1 MVWWGIASGAVFALL
16 ILLVRPWLP
25 GLFTSDGG
33 VHDLLFASLLIVA
46 VLQPVAG
53 VVFVLDGILIGAGD
67 GAYLA
72 VTTLLATV
80 VFLPAAIAAYRADA
94 GLIGLWTAI
103 SLWMVARLVTLGLRA
118 RGDRWMVTGAVR

>member
-1 MVWWGIASGAVFALL
+1 
-16 ILLVRPWLP
+16 
-25 GLFTSDGG
+25 
-33 VHDLLFASLLIVA
+33 

-72 VTTLLATV
+72 VTTLVATV

-94 GLIGLWTAI
+94 GLVGLWTAI
-103 SLWMVARLVTLGLRA
+103 GLWMLTRMLTLGLRA

>member
-1 MVWWGIASGAVFALL
+1 
-16 ILLVRPWLP
+16 
-25 GLFTSDGG
+25 
-33 VHDLLFASLLIVA
+33 VA

-72 VTTLLATV
+72 ATTLIATV
-80 VFLPAAIAAYRADA
+80 VFLPAALLLYGADA
-94 GLIGLWTAI
+94 GILGLWAAIGLWMATR
-103 SLWMVARLVTLGLRA
+103 MVTLGLRA